1 MLLIEKIELEKCFC
15 FEKAHLINEG
25 DNKVNMLRCFM
36 FWQKYLLLIDIVL
49 VVCFF

>member
-1 MLLIEKIELEKCFC
+1 LFKWRGFNLKNMVLIEKIELEKCFC

-36 FWQKYLLLIDIVL
+36 FW
-49 VVCFF
+49 